1 MRYNAGDVLRV
12 KSLEWFKENRKYDSY
27 FCDFRVNCGK
37 FYFHA
42 DMTPFLG
49 KVITI
54 RSVGSGYY
62 NGVEDNCRFYWTDEM
77 FEELSKPTIEES
89 LIQLIKDNSNLD
101 YREFCLL
108 IESYLDSLIPCNYES
123 EYIKESC
130 NIDGDILL
138 KKILELKEECQG
150 LSFSHT
156 LEKFVQ
162 TLSKREIA
170 YLMLIKYY
178 PAESDCAV

>member
-1 MRYNAGDVLRV
+1 MKYKVGDKVRV
-12 KSLEWFKENRKYDSY
+12 KSQEWYNANKDKSGYVKFS
-27 FCDFRVNCGK
+27 FTSFVNGMC
-37 FYFHA
+37 
-42 DMTPFLG
+42 PFLG
-49 KVITI
+49 KCVVIE
-54 RSVGSGYY
+54 SLKKHSYSL
-62 NGVEDNCRFYWTDEM
+62 VEDDYGWDWTDEM
-77 FEELSKPTIEES
+77 FEGLVEPTIEEL

-101 YREFCLL
+101 YREFCLS

-138 KKILELKEECQG
+138 KNILELKKECQG
-150 LSFSHT
+150 LDFSHT
-156 LEKFVQ
+156 LEKFVK

-178 PAESDCAV
+178 PTESDCAVW